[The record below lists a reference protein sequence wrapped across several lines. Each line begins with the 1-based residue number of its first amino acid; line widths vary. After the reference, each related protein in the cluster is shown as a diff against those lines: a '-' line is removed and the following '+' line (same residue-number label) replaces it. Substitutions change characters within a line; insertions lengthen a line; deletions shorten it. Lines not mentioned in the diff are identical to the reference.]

1 MKSPVK
7 YFGGKGTMFKRIID
21 QFPENG
27 TYDTYIEPFAG
38 SYSIGLHTPG
48 ERVAPIEIYNDLYNN
63 VYSLF
68 KVLSD
73 ENLFGEFKRLCDL
86 SYYNEQMRKDF
97 KADLKKED
105 LTVVERA
112 FKFFYVNRTS
122 HNGIGGFSVNRVVRR
137 NMAKSVSDYLS
148 TVDNL
153 YELHQRMS
161 KVMVF
166 NRDAFDI
173 MREYNTD
180 NVFMYLDPPYVL
192 STRNSTARYNVD
204 MANEQQKEFVDLC
217 IESKAKLLISGYDNE
232 LYDRLLENG
241 FTKVSFEVNTVD
253 GNRNPKTK
261 VETLWKNY

>member
-7 YFGGKGTMFKRIID
+7 YFGGKGTMFKSIID

-27 TYDTYIEPFAG
+27 TYNTYIEPFAG

-73 ENLFGEFKRLCDL
+73 ENLFSEFKRLCDL
-86 SYYNEQMRKDF
+86 SYYSEQMRKDF

-166 NRDAFDI
+166 NRNAFDI
-173 MREYNTD
+173 MRDYNAD

-192 STRNSTARYNVD
+192 STRTSAERYNVD
-204 MANEQQKEFVDLC
+204 MTNEQQKEFVGLC

-253 GNRNPKTK
+253 GKRNPKTK